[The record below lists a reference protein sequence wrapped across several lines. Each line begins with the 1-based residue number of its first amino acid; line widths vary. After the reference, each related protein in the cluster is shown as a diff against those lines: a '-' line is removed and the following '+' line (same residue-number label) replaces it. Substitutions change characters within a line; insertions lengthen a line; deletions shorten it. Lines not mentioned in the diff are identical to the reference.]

1 MEIRVGKSI
10 VNIDETEVPYM
21 GKPMDTSS
29 EDASEQQ
36 GKAIKFKIQT
46 TDGLL
51 IQYVLLSWT
60 SANREIRLLESFAG
74 ETKYEPLSKGTGR
87 LAINKVGQNEL
98 FLLRALKYNPRT
110 NKANLATVNVSK
122 LNQWAEQPIAL
133 LLESCGADSVGTK
146 QEIIGDQG
154 PNKNVLSVLI
164 PAGNVLAPIIAF
176 TITRVLAVMHDYG
189 LDD

>member
-10 VNIDETEVPYM
+10 VSIDETEVPYV
-21 GKPMDTSS
+21 GKPMDT
-29 EDASEQQ
+29 ASGEALEQQ
-36 GKAIKFKIQT
+36 GQATKFKIQT

-60 SANREIRLLESFAG
+60 SANREIRLLESFSG

-98 FLLRALKYNPRT
+98 FLLRALKYNTKT
-110 NKANLATVNVSK
+110 NKANLATAN
-122 LNQWAEQPIAL
+122 LNHLNEWAEQPIQA
-133 LLESCGADSVGTK
+133 LLESCGAYSVGTK
-146 QEIIGDQG
+146 EELLGDQG
-154 PNKNVLSVLI
+154 PNKKILSVLI
-164 PAGNVLAPIIAF
+164 PPGNTLAPIIAF
-176 TITRVLAVMHDYG
+176 TITRVLAIMHDYG